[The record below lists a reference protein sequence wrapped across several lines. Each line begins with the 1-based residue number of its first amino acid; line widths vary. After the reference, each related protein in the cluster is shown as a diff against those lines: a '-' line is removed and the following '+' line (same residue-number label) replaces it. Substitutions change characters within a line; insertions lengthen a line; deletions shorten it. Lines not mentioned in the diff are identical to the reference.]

1 MAAVISGGVRKV
13 GIVAPGRIVRACN
26 RSTGELVEE
35 TISDQVGN
43 YTFENLDTSI
53 TYYVYALDIEFNQ
66 YNAAIG
72 DLLTSRPLF
81 SFTGSAT
88 GTLDSITTST
98 ASFTFTNTSSIGIVT
113 PYGISTATFNT
124 TDILRGGP
132 ISGATSSATFDFFS
146 DHIAFSEST
155 IETVFTSTGN
165 IDVNALTNITISLSD
180 TLQGILDIIGNT
192 STTINIT
199 GTSDGTIS

>member
-13 GIVAPGRIVRACN
+13 GVVAPGRIVRACN

-35 TISDQVGN
+35 TVSDQIGN
-43 YTFENLDTSI
+43 YVFENLDTSI

-72 DLLTSRPLF
+72 DVLIPMPLF
-81 SFTGSAT
+81 SFTGSSI
-88 GTLDSITTST
+88 GTVASITTSSGT
-98 ASFTFTNTSSIGIVT
+98 FTFTNTSSIGSVT
-113 PYGISTATFNT
+113 PYGISTATFDT
-124 TDILRGGP
+124 TNILRGGP
-132 ISGATSSATFDFFS
+132 IPGATSSATFDFFADFLAS
-146 DHIAFSEST
+146 ST
-155 IETVFTSTGN
+155 INIETSFSS
-165 IDVNALTNITISLSD
+165 I
-180 TLQGILDIIGNT
+180 GIIDIILLSNSTINISSSSLIIIDIIANT